1 VLSRLLA
8 LNLDSFLLLLIFDN
22 GVLQADFLPSVDSL
36 SLRVHNYNNY
46 KADLI
51 HSGSL
56 PAEGFSMKYDPNDEY
71 IAIGCYNG
79 TKTLLAAKD
88 STRMLK

>member
-1 VLSRLLA
+1 MMI
-8 LNLDSFLLLLIFDN
+8 DYKFQSFLLLLTFDN
-22 GVLQADFLPSVDSL
+22 GVFQADCLPSVDHL
-36 SLRVHNYNNY
+36 PLRVHNYNNY
-46 KADLI
+46 KAELT

-79 TKTLLAAKD
+79 TKTLLTAKD
-88 STRMLK
+88 SS